1 MTPPAGRQPMTTARS
16 ADAAPCPAAT
26 AVAASATSALPSP
39 APAGDDYFAL
49 SGLRETLALYLDARE
64 VAEIHKA
71 CRFGARA
78 HTGQTRRSGEPYI
91 HHPIE
96 VARTMAELRLDK
108 ITIIAGL
115 LHDVLEDTHVTRP
128 RLRSEFGDA
137 VTEVVE
143 GVSKL
148 QGLDFESVEVRQAE
162 NFQKMMLAVAK
173 DLRVILVK
181 IADRLHNMRTLRHM
195 PPARQKAIARETL
208 EIYAPLALRLG
219 MGEVRLEFEDLAF
232 KALHPLRCTVLEKRA
247 RERSGSRLQ
256 LMEKTVAGIR
266 RHLRDS
272 GVPCRV
278 QGRRKHVYS
287 IYRKM
292 REKRLPFSQ
301 IMDIFAVRL
310 IVDNVG
316 DCYRALGLM
325 HNFYKPVPGRFKD
338 YIAIPKANG
347 YQSLHTILFGPQGV
361 LMETQIRTRE
371 MDEVAQ
377 TGVAAYALYKI
388 ADGRR
393 PRKGS
398 DGVVKTQEWL
408 QGLFGFPHGGGD
420 SLEFMEHLKAGL
432 IPDDIYVFTPQGEIM
447 ALPRKATALDFAFAV
462 HTDLGLS
469 ATGARID
476 KRLSTLS
483 TVLQSGQTV
492 EVVTAEKA
500 RPNPG
505 WLSFAVTAKARAA
518 IRHYLKNIRDDDAV
532 RLGKH
537 LLNEA
542 LRNYQTGLGEIDKG
556 WFDKVAGMLDVAG
569 RDALFREIGLG
580 NHVPQLIAARLA
592 DSERVAERPIEIA
605 RSTALRGAKGLVVT
619 CAKCCYPIPGDAVI
633 GIMNPGKGLVVHR
646 DGCPNAATLR
656 RKKDNTIPL
665 QWTGDSGAD
674 DEYSAAIRAVTRHQ
688 RGVLASIAAKVA
700 EMGSNIENISIE
712 ERGTETAAITFVISV
727 NGRPQ
732 LEKIMR
738 KIVKA
743 VEGTEVQRIG
753 FPGGAGGAGAG
764 R

>member
-1 MTPPAGRQPMTTARS
+1 MTTARS
-16 ADAAPCPAAT
+16 ANAVPGGVAT
-26 AVAASATSALPSP
+26 P
-39 APAGDDYFAL
+39 APPATLSPVAAGDDYFAL
-49 SGLRETLALYLDARE
+49 SGLHKTLAEYLSADE

-71 CRFGARA
+71 CRFGAHA

-128 RLRSEFGDA
+128 RLRAEFGDA

-148 QGLDFESVEVRQAE
+148 QGLDFESVELEQAE

-195 PPARQKAIARETL
+195 PPVRQKAIARETL

-232 KALHPLRCTVLEKRA
+232 KTLHPRRRAVLEKRV
-247 RERSGSRLQ
+247 RERGGNRSET
-256 LMEKTVAGIR
+256 MERAVARIR
-266 RHLRDS
+266 RHLHAS
-272 GVPCRV
+272 GMPCRV

-292 REKRLPFSQ
+292 REKHLPFSQ

-310 IVDNVG
+310 IVENVG

-347 YQSLHTILFGPQGV
+347 YQSLHTILFAPQGV
-361 LMETQIRTRE
+361 LMEIQIRTRE

-377 TGVAAYALYKI
+377 TGIAAYALYKI
-388 ADGRR
+388 ADGGQ
-393 PRKGS
+393 PRTAS
-398 DGVVKTQEWL
+398 DGVVKTRQWL
-408 QGLFGFPHGGGD
+408 QGLFGFPHGADD

-447 ALPRKATALDFAFAV
+447 ALPRTATALDFAFAV
-462 HTDLGLS
+462 HTDLGL
-469 ATGARID
+469 AAAGARID
-476 KRLSTLS
+476 KRLSMLS

-492 EVVTAEKA
+492 EVVTSEHA
-500 RPNPG
+500 RPSPG
-505 WLSFAVTAKARAA
+505 WLGFAVTAKARAA
-518 IRHYLKNIRDDDAV
+518 IRHYLKNIRDDEAIK
-532 RLGKH
+532 LGRH

-542 LRNYQTGLGEIDKG
+542 LRNYQTSLGEIDKG
-556 WFDKVAGMLDVAG
+556 WFDKVAVALEVAG
-569 RDALFREIGLG
+569 RDKLFREIGLG
-580 NHVPQLIAARLA
+580 NHIPQLIAARLA
-592 DSERVAERPIEIA
+592 DSERVVERPLEIA
-605 RSTALRGAKGLVVT
+605 RSNALGGAKGLVVT
-619 CAKCCYPIPGDAVI
+619 YAKCCYPIPEDAVV

-646 DGCPNAATLR
+646 DGCPNAVAAR
-656 RKKDNTIPL
+656 RKKDGVIAL
-665 QWTGDSGAD
+665 HWSGESGAG

-700 EMGSNIENISIE
+700 AMGSNIENISIE

-727 NGRPQ
+727 RGGAQ

-738 KIVKA
+738 KIVNA

-753 FPGGAGGAGAG
+753 IPEEAGAG
-764 R
+764 H